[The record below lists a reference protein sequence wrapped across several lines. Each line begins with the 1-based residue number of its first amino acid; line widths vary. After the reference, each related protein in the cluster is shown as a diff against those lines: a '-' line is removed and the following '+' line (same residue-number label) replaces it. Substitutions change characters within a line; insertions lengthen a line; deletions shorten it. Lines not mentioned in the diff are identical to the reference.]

1 MDTVGNDTKKFNMID
16 IPRSEC
22 CGASVLAGTEIH
34 DGIGMCADC
43 KEWSAFEVEEEEETK
58 KNEPII

>member
-1 MDTVGNDTKKFNMID
+1 MID

-34 DGIGMCADC
+34 DDIGMCADC
-43 KEWSAFEVEEEEETK
+43 KEWSAFEVEEEHDCMITYEETK
-58 KNEPII
+58 ENEPTV